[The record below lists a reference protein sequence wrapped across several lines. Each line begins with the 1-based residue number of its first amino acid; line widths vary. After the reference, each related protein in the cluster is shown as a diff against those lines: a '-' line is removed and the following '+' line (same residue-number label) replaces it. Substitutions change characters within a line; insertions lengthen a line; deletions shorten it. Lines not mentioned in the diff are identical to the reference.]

1 LPAPETFGPYLLLGK
16 LADGGMAHLHHA
28 VHRDQPDRVVALK
41 RILPKHAE
49 DPEFRRFFALERG
62 LSLAL
67 RHPNVVEAYDC
78 GAVEGT
84 PYLAM
89 EYIHGRSM
97 SRILNVARQLGRR
110 LPLPHGVALG
120 IQALEG
126 LEYVHHART
135 AEGTE
140 LGAVLC
146 DLSPSNMMVGY
157 DGVLKLIDFGIASSR
172 FKYIEQ
178 LGMLRGKKNYLAPEQ
193 LRGQPLDARADLY
206 AAAVCLVEILTSQPL
221 FQHKSEFEMEQ
232 AIRTG
237 QLPGFSDRLPDF
249 PPALAGVL
257 DRALALRPADRFAS
271 AAEFAEALRPF
282 ARTARGE
289 ALGPPQLQLAIQPF
303 VAAARREDDALLA
316 RISQEAR
323 QVLDPHGPSSA

>member
-1 LPAPETFGPYLLLGK
+1 MPAPENFGPYLLLGK

-28 VHRDQPDRVVALK
+28 VHRERPERVLALK

-62 LSLAL
+62 LSCAL
-67 RHPNVVEAYDC
+67 SHPNVVQ
-78 GAVEGT
+78 AVDEGTVDGT

-89 EYIHGRSM
+89 EYIHGRAL
-97 SRILNVARQLGRR
+97 SRILTLARQLNRR

-120 IQALEG
+120 VQALAG

-135 AEGTE
+135 RDGTE

-193 LRGQPLDARADLY
+193 LRGQPLDLRADLY

-221 FQHKSEFEMEQ
+221 FQHKSEFEMEE
-232 AIRTG
+232 ALRTG
-237 QLPGFSDRLPDF
+237 HLPSFTDRIPDF
-249 PPALAGVL
+249 PPALAEVIG
-257 DRALALRPADRFAS
+257 RALSLQPEDRYPS
-271 AAEFAEALRPF
+271 AAEFARALIPF
-282 ARTARGE
+282 TLTARGE
-289 ALGPPQLQLAIQPF
+289 PVGPPQIAQAIQPF
-303 VAAARREDDALLA
+303 VSAARREDDAHLA
-316 RISQEAR
+316 RIGQEAR
-323 QVLDPHGPSSA
+323 AALETHG

>member
-1 LPAPETFGPYLLLGK
+1 MPPLENFGPYLLLGK

-28 VHRDQPDRVVALK
+28 VHRERPERVLALK

-62 LSLAL
+62 LSCAL
-67 RHPNVVEAYDC
+67 SHPNVVQ
-78 GAVEGT
+78 AVDEGTVDGT

-89 EYIHGRSM
+89 EYIHGRAL
-97 SRILNVARQLGRR
+97 SRILALARQLNRR

-120 IQALEG
+120 VQALEG
-126 LEYVHHART
+126 LDYIHHART
-135 AEGTE
+135 GDGTE

-193 LRGQPLDARADLY
+193 LRGQPLDLRADLY

-221 FQHKSEFEMEQ
+221 FQHKSEFEMEE
-232 AIRTG
+232 ALRTG
-237 QLPGFSDRLPDF
+237 QLPSFTERIPDF
-249 PPALAGVL
+249 PPALAEVIA
-257 DRALALRPADRFAS
+257 RALSLRPEERYAS
-271 AAEFAEALRPF
+271 AAEFAQALRPF
-282 ARTARGE
+282 TLTARG
-289 ALGPPQLQLAIQPF
+289 GPVGPAQIAQAIQPF
-303 VAAARREDDALLA
+303 VSAARREDDAHLA
-316 RISQEAR
+316 RIAQEAR
-323 QVLDPHGPSSA
+323 AALDPSG